1 MEFVTVTD
9 NVGSAL
15 KAENTTPQAT
25 SRVVVLLAALTIVL
39 HFATNLF
46 SPYGIQ
52 RDEFLYLAMGRHLD
66 LFRMEFPPAIAI
78 LAKFSHTL
86 LGDSIFAI
94 RFLAAI
100 AAGALVFL
108 SAKIATHLGGSRT
121 AQILAAVAVVAS
133 PLFLR
138 AGNLF
143 QPVVFDQL
151 AWTVAL
157 YSLVRLVETENPKWW
172 IWFGVSAGLGLLTK
186 FSAIFFGSAALF
198 AVVVSPQRKWLLT
211 RWPWIAMGIAIS
223 LGSPSVIGQMVLD
236 YPVLKQMQDLKESQL
251 ERVTPSVFV
260 LGQVQLGPGFVM
272 AIGGLIALLTVKPL
286 KRFSVVGWTCLF
298 VFFILMALHGKDYYF
313 GPVYPALFGAGACA
327 IDLISRRNVR
337 IGTQW
342 TAGIL
347 LIGFGLLTLPI
358 GIPILPPERMAS
370 YSLAIG
376 ATSALRN
383 NRGELDRLPQDYA
396 DMIGWPEQVAEVA
409 KVFNSLP
416 AADKT
421 RAVVIA
427 ENYGEA
433 GAIDYYGPRLGL
445 PQVVSAAGTYWF
457 FGPGSKPSEV
467 AVTLGV
473 GEKSLRTFFRDVTFV
488 KTVGNPWSVGEE
500 RNVPIFVARNPVQSL
515 QALWPSLAG
524 QN

>member
-1 MEFVTVTD
+1 M
-9 NVGSAL
+9 
-15 KAENTTPQAT
+15 
-25 SRVVVLLAALTIVL
+25 

-100 AAGALVFL
+100 AAGAIVYL
-108 SAKIATHLGGSRT
+108 SAKIAIHLGGSRT
-121 AQILAAVAVVAS
+121 AQGLAATAVVAS

-157 YSLVRLVETENPKWW
+157 YSLVRLVQTERPKWW

-186 FSAIFFGSAALF
+186 FSAIFFGSAALL
-198 AVVVSPQRKWLLT
+198 AIIVSPQRRWLLT
-211 RWPWIAMGIAIS
+211 RWPWTAMGIAIL
-223 LGSPSVIGQMVLD
+223 LGSPSIIGQALLD
-236 YPVLKQMQDLKESQL
+236 YPVLKQMQDLKASQL
-251 ERVTPSVFV
+251 ERVTPSIFIA
-260 LGQVQLGPGFVM
+260 GQIELGPGFVL
-272 AIGGLIALLTVKPL
+272 ALGGLIALLLIKPL
-286 KRFSVVGWTCLF
+286 RRFSVVGGTCLF
-298 VFFILMALHGKDYYF
+298 VFFILMILHGKDYYL
-313 GPVYPALFGAGACA
+313 GPVYPALFAAGACA
-327 IDLISRRNVR
+327 IDLVSRRGVR
-337 IGTQW
+337 LALQW

-383 NRGELDRLPQDYA
+383 NQGELDRLPQDYA

-416 AADKT
+416 PGDKA
-421 RAVVIA
+421 RAVIIA
-427 ENYGEA
+427 TNYGEA
-433 GAIDYYGPRLGL
+433 GAIDYYGPKLGL
-445 PQVVSAAGTYWF
+445 PRVVSAAGTYWF
-457 FGPGSKPSEV
+457 FGPGDKPGDI
-467 AVTLGV
+467 AVTIGV
-473 GEKSLRTFFRDVTFV
+473 PEESLKRFFRETTLV
-488 KTVGNPWSVGEE
+488 KTIGNPWSVGEE
-500 RNVPIFVARNPVQSL
+500 RNVPIFIARDPIRTL
-515 QALWPSLAG
+515 QQVWPSLAG
-524 QN
+524 RN

>member
-1 MEFVTVTD
+1 M
-9 NVGSAL
+9 
-15 KAENTTPQAT
+15 
-25 SRVVVLLAALTIVL
+25 LLVALTVAM
-39 HFATNLF
+39 HFTTNLL

-78 LAKFSHTL
+78 LAKFSRTL

-94 RFLAAI
+94 RFLPAV
-100 AAGALVFL
+100 AAGAIVYL
-108 SAKIATHLGGSRT
+108 SAKIAIHLGGSRT
-121 AQILAAVAVVAS
+121 AQVLAATAVVAS

-157 YSLVRLVETENPKWW
+157 YSLVRLVQTEKPKWW

-186 FSAIFFGSAALF
+186 FSAIFFGSAALL
-198 AVVVSPQRKWLLT
+198 AVLVSPQRCWLLT
-211 RWPWIAMGIAIS
+211 RWPWIAMGIAIL
-223 LGSPSVIGQMVLD
+223 LGSPSVIGQMLLD
-236 YPVLKQMQDLKESQL
+236 YPVLKQMQDLKQSQL
-251 ERVTPSVFV
+251 DRVTPSVFIA
-260 LGQVQLGPGFVM
+260 GQIQLGPGFVL
-272 AIGGLIALLTVKPL
+272 ALGGLISLLLIKPL
-286 KRFSVVGWTCLF
+286 RRFSVVGWTCLL
-298 VFFILMALHGKDYYF
+298 VFFILVILHGKGYYL
-313 GPVYPALFGAGACA
+313 GPVYPALFAAGACA
-327 IDLISRRNVR
+327 IDLVSRRNLR
-337 IGTQW
+337 LGLQW

-347 LIGFGLLTLPI
+347 LVGFGLLTLPI

-383 NRGELDRLPQDYA
+383 NQGELDRLPQDYA

-416 AADKT
+416 PRDKA
-421 RAVVIA
+421 RAVIIA
-427 ENYGEA
+427 ANYGEA

-445 PQVVSAAGTYWF
+445 PQVISAAGTYWF
-457 FGPGSKPSEV
+457 FGPGDKPGDV
-467 AVTLGV
+467 AVTVGV
-473 GEKSLRTFFRDVTFV
+473 REESLKQFFNEATLV

-500 RNVPIFVARNPVQSL
+500 RNVPIYIARGPKKTL
-515 QALWPSLAG
+515 QQVWPSLAG
-524 QN
+524 RN

>member
-1 MEFVTVTD
+1 MTEID
-9 NVGSAL
+9 NGEAAL
-15 KAENTTPQAT
+15 APENTSSQPT
-25 SRVVVLLAALTIVL
+25 SRVVMALVALTVLL

-52 RDEFLYLAMGRHLD
+52 RDEFLYLAMGRHLH

-86 LGDSIFAI
+86 LGDSIFSI

-100 AAGALVFL
+100 ASGALVYL
-108 SAKIATHLGGSRT
+108 AAKIAMHLGGSRV
-121 AQILAAVAVVAS
+121 AQVIAATAVVAS

-157 YSLVRLVETENPKWW
+157 YALVRLVQTENPKWW

-186 FSAIFFGSAALF
+186 FSAIFFGSAALL
-198 AVVVSPQRKWLLT
+198 AVIVSPQRKWFLT
-211 RWPWIAMGIAIS
+211 PWPWFAMGIAIV

-251 ERVTPSVFV
+251 DRVTPSLFI
-260 LGQVQLGPGFVM
+260 LGQVELGPAFLL
-272 AIGGLIALLTVKPL
+272 ALAGLISLLVVKPL
-286 KRFSVVGWTCLF
+286 KKFSVVGWTCLF
-298 VFFILMALHGKDYYF
+298 VFFILMILHGKDYYL
-313 GPVYPALFGAGACA
+313 GPVYPALFAAGACA
-327 IDLISRRNVR
+327 IELISRRNLR
-337 IGTQW
+337 IGLQW
-342 TAGIL
+342 AAGIL
-347 LIGFGLLTLPI
+347 IAGFGLLTLPI
-358 GIPILPPERMAS
+358 GIPILPPEKMAS

-383 NRGELDRLPQDYA
+383 NQGELDRLPQDYA

-416 AADKT
+416 AADKS
-421 RAVVIA
+421 RAVVLA
-427 ENYGEA
+427 SNYGEA
-433 GAIDYYGPRLGL
+433 GAIDYYGPKLGL
-445 PQVVSAAGTYWF
+445 PQVVSTAGTYWF
-457 FGPGSKPSEV
+457 FGPGNKPGEV
-467 AVTLGV
+467 AVTLGIP
-473 GEKSLRTFFRDVTFV
+473 EEPLKKFFAEVTLV
-488 KTVGNPWSVGEE
+488 KTIGNPWSVGEE
-500 RNVPIFVARNPVQSL
+500 RKVPIFIARHPFQTL
-515 QALWPSLAG
+515 QQVWPSLAG
-524 QN
+524 RN

>member
-1 MEFVTVTD
+1 MTGNQNEGAPLAPEDTP
-9 NVGSAL
+9 
-15 KAENTTPQAT
+15 PQAT
-25 SRVVVLLAALTIVL
+25 SRVVLLLVALTIAM

-52 RDEFLYLAMGRHLD
+52 RDEFLYMAMGRHLD

-100 AAGALVFL
+100 ASGVIVYL
-108 SAKIATHLGGSRT
+108 SAKIAIHLGGSRT
-121 AQILAAVAVVAS
+121 AQALAATAVVAS

-157 YSLVRLVETENPKWW
+157 YSLVRLVQTERPKWW

-186 FSAIFFGSAALF
+186 FSAIFFGSAALL
-198 AVVVSPQRKWLLT
+198 AVIVSPQRRWLLT
-211 RWPWIAMGIAIS
+211 RWPWIAMVIAIL
-223 LGSPSVIGQMVLD
+223 LGSPSVIGQMLLD
-236 YPVLKQMQDLKESQL
+236 YPVLKQMQDLKASQL
-251 ERVTPSVFV
+251 ERVTPSIFIA
-260 LGQVQLGPGFVM
+260 GQIELGPGFVL
-272 AIGGLIALLTVKPL
+272 ALGGLIALLVVRPL
-286 KRFSVVGWTCLF
+286 RRFSVAGWTCLF
-298 VFFILMALHGKDYYF
+298 VFFILMILHGKDYYL
-313 GPVYPALFGAGACA
+313 GPVYPALFAAGACA
-327 IDLISRRNVR
+327 MDLISRRSVR
-337 IGTQW
+337 LALQW

-358 GIPILPPERMAS
+358 GIPILPPERMAN

-383 NRGELDRLPQDYA
+383 NQGELDRLPQDYA

-416 AADKT
+416 PGDKA
-421 RAVVIA
+421 RAVILA
-427 ENYGEA
+427 ANYGEA
-433 GAIDYYGPRLGL
+433 GAIDYYGPKLGL
-445 PQVVSAAGTYWF
+445 PPVVSAAGTYWF
-457 FGPGSKPSEV
+457 FGPGDKPGDVVV
-467 AVTLGV
+467 AVGVREESLKQFFKEVTL
-473 GEKSLRTFFRDVTFV
+473 V

-500 RNVPIFVARNPVQSL
+500 RNVPIYIARDPMKTL
-515 QALWPSLAG
+515 QQVWPSLAG
-524 QN
+524 RN